1 MACIMLPC
9 GWEFVQFINLLF
21 TAKVVVSTQTITSP
35 PSAQKKQSL
44 IYRKKWASTHTGT
57 MKDGWKVIRKQF
69 SAGFQFPCYPWW
81 IAHLVSFATYVVI
94 TRVRWVFFY
103 FFWVIVG
110 SGYLK
115 IKNSKNHLDPV
126 LLFLGD
132 LKNLPRFRSWK
143 SIEGWLWD
151 GGRGRVCD

>member
-1 MACIMLPC
+1 MHYVAMRLRICTIYQFVLHSQSCCVLPDHHLTPTC
-9 GWEFVQFINLLF
+9 TKETKSYLQERMGQHPQGHHEGWMESDQKTIFCWVPVPLLPM
-21 TAKVVVSTQTITSP
+21 VNS
-35 PSAQKKQSL
+35 
-44 IYRKKWASTHTGT
+44 
-57 MKDGWKVIRKQF
+57 
-69 SAGFQFPCYPWW
+69 
-81 IAHLVSFATYVVI
+81 SFA
-94 TRVRWVFFY
+94 FFCY
-103 FFWVIVG
+103 LPSNYQGEVGICFFWVIGG

-151 GGRGRVCD
+151 GGRGRLCD